1 MNNIY
6 YQRLA
11 KIATKAG
18 IILIENGAEAYRV
31 EDTMTRLCKVY
42 GADVIDS
49 YATPTLLIVSFS
61 KDGELYHNIK
71 RVYTKGINLSK
82 IDDVNTLSR
91 QVCQEKIPLEE
102 LSSKLDE
109 IDNGKKPYTFIQRL
123 IATAICT
130 FGFAIFFGGNLK
142 DAIVAA
148 IVGILTK
155 IIQDFLDQ
163 VEFSAFFNYMTS
175 GALLTLFAI
184 IANYFGLCNR
194 DIVIISAI
202 MLLVPGMAIT
212 NSIRDTVS
220 GELVSGLTKAAE
232 AIFIAVAIAV
242 GSGFVLALY
251 GTYGGI

>member
-11 KIATKAG
+11 KIITKAG

-31 EDTMTRLCKVY
+31 EDTMTRLCKAY
-42 GADVIDS
+42 GADTIDS

-91 QVCQEKIPLEE
+91 QICQNPIPLEE
-102 LSSKLDE
+102 LSKRLDE
-109 IDNGKKPYTFIQRL
+109 IDDKKPYSFARRL
-123 IATAICT
+123 VATAICT
-130 FGFAIFFGGNLK
+130 FGFAFFYGGDLK

-148 IVGILTK
+148 SIGILTK

-163 VEFSAFFNYMTS
+163 VEFSAFFNYLIS
-175 GALLTLFAI
+175 GAFLTLFAI
-184 IANYFGLCNR
+184 IASYFELCNR

-242 GSGFVLALY
+242 GSGFVLMLY
-251 GTYGGI
+251 GAYGGI

>member
-1 MNNIY
+1 MESIY

-11 KIATKAG
+11 KIITKAG

-109 IDNGKKPYTFIQRL
+109 IDNDKKPYTFIQRL

-130 FGFAIFFGGNLK
+130 FGFAFFFGGNIK
-142 DAIVAA
+142 DAIIAA
-148 IVGILTK
+148 IIGVLTK
-155 IIQDFLDQ
+155 IVQDSLERI
-163 VEFSAFFNYMTS
+163 EFSSFFNYLIS
-175 GALLTLFAI
+175 GAFLTLFAI
-184 IANYFGLCNR
+184 IANNFNLCNR

-242 GSGFVLALY
+242 GSGLIMMLY
-251 GTYGGI
+251 GALGGI

>member
-1 MNNIY
+1 MESIY

-11 KIATKAG
+11 KIITKAG

-31 EDTMTRLCKVY
+31 EDTMTRLCKAY
-42 GADVIDS
+42 GADTIDS
-49 YATPTLLIVSFS
+49 YATPTLLIVSFC

-91 QVCQEKIPLEE
+91 EVCQNPIALEE
-102 LSSKLDE
+102 LSNQLDE
-109 IDNGKKPYTFIQRL
+109 IDKKGPYTFNHRL
-123 IATAICT
+123 MATAICT
-130 FGFAIFFGGNLK
+130 FGFAFFYGGNIK
-142 DAIVAA
+142 DAIIAA
-148 IVGILTK
+148 IIGVLTK
-155 IIQDFLDQ
+155 IVQDSLDRI
-163 VEFSAFFNYMTS
+163 EFSSFFNYLIS
-175 GALLTLFAI
+175 GAFLTLFAI
-184 IANYFGLCNR
+184 IASNFNLCNR
-194 DIVIISAI
+194 DIVIISTI

-242 GSGFVLALY
+242 GSGLVMMLY
-251 GTYGGI
+251 GALGGI